1 MVAVESTEHLAGML
15 FEAAETDRKLPPAY
29 RLAVKAAWPDTVPD
43 PDLAYGY
50 NDAEVRRGHATAG
63 EVQRYDVMVGWL
75 QRVDADTSKFLWS
88 VAVSAVGRD
97 RGPRFSMLA
106 RIMGL
111 HPNTV
116 KRRFDREILN
126 LFARVG

>member
-1 MVAVESTEHLAGML
+1 MVDQLAGML

-29 RLAVKAAWPDTVPD
+29 RLSVKAAWPDVAPD

-63 EVQRYDVMVGWL
+63 EVDRYDVVVGWL
-75 QRVDADTSKFLWS
+75 QRVAADAAKFLWA

-97 RGPRFSMLA
+97 RGPRFKMIA
-106 RIMGL
+106 QVMGL
-111 HPNTV
+111 HANTV
-116 KRRFDREILN
+116 KRRFDRELLN
-126 LFARVG
+126 LFVRVC